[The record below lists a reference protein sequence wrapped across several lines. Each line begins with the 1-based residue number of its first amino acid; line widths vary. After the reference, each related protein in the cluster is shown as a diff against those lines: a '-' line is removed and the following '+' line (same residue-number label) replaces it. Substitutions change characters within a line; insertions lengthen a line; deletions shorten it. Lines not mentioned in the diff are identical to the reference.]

1 VVRVEADRNVCIG
14 AGMCVMTAVA
24 VFDQDDAGLVVL
36 LNEQVPTSDEER
48 VREAVRVCPSGAL
61 WAVDA
66 GP

>member
-1 VVRVEADRNVCIG
+1 VRVEADRNVCIG

-61 WAVDA
+61 RVVDA
-66 GP
+66 SP